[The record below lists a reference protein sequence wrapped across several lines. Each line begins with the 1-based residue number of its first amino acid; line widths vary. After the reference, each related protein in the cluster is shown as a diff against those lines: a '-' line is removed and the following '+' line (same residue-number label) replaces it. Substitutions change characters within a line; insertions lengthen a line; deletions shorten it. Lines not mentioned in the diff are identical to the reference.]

1 MEFEIVWLLEIM
13 NDLERDI
20 DSDCELENEE
30 VYDPVLEFERDWEHE
45 NG

>member
-13 NDLERDI
+13 SDLER
-20 DSDCELENEE
+20 ELEN
-30 VYDPVLEFERDWEHE
+30 DPVLEFERDWEHE